1 MHNEPLKITYAKEQ
15 VTDKPALW
23 ITPPP
28 PLLQLHRGKIHSL
41 YYDLEAS
48 LKSVTYFHGL
58 SFCHHLTA
66 SQL

>member
-28 PLLQLHRGKIHSL
+28 HYFNYTEK
-41 YYDLEAS
+41 
-48 LKSVTYFHGL
+48 KSIPCIMT
-58 SFCHHLTA
+58 
-66 SQL
+66 